1 MPCRFGQRNY
11 LHSAVVAGP
20 KPLQAA
26 DVAIPDLR
34 GGFSYVIAALVA
46 QGTSTLRNMGIIR
59 RGYEDFVSKL
69 QSVGAK
75 VRA

>member
-1 MPCRFGQRNY
+1 
-11 LHSAVVAGP
+11 
-20 KPLQAA
+20 
-26 DVAIPDLR
+26 
-34 GGFSYVIAALVA
+34 
-46 QGTSTLRNMGIIR
+46 MGIIR